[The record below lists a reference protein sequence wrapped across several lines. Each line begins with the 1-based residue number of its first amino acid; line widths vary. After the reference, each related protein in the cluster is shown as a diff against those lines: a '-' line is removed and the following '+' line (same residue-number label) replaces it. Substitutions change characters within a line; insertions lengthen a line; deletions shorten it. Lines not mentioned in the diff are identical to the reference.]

1 MALPVAGATPLT
13 FEKNMPLISLF
24 FAVFILAGGIVA
36 GFGVRN
42 ILNAHE
48 SRIWPHTDGTIV
60 YSEVERSTGSEGGS
74 SYSPGIKFQYSI
86 QGQKYEGDIVA
97 FGMKSVSAGRGFAER
112 FVKKYPKRALS
123 YFLRLEFPLC
133 LSEYA
138 LRLLLG
144 FSHNKKYSNNAI
156 RRMATRV
163 TSKSR

>member
-1 MALPVAGATPLT
+1 
-13 FEKNMPLISLF
+13 MPLISLF

-48 SRIWPHTDGTIV
+48 SRNWPHTDGTIV
-60 YSEVERSTGSEGGS
+60 YSEVERRSGSKGGS

-112 FVKKYPKRALS
+112 FVKKYPKGKDVRVF
-123 YFLRLEFPLC
+123 YNP
-133 LSEYA
+133 SE
-138 LRLLLG
+138 
-144 FSHNKKYSNNAI
+144 
-156 RRMATRV
+156 V
-163 TSKSR
+163 SKSVLEPGLSKRSFILFAFGISFMLVGICFATVYWLFT

>member
-1 MALPVAGATPLT
+1 
-13 FEKNMPLISLF
+13 MPLISLF

-48 SRIWPHTDGTIV
+48 SGIWPHTDGTIV
-60 YSEVERSTGSEGGS
+60 YSEVERRSGSKGGS

-112 FVKKYPKRALS
+112 FVKKYPKGKDVKVF
-123 YFLRLEFPLC
+123 YNP
-133 LSEYA
+133 SE
-138 LRLLLG
+138 
-144 FSHNKKYSNNAI
+144 
-156 RRMATRV
+156 V
-163 TSKSR
+163 SKSVLEPGLSKRSFILFAFGISFMLVGICFATVYWLFT

>member
-1 MALPVAGATPLT
+1 
-13 FEKNMPLISLF
+13 MPLISLF

-60 YSEVERSTGSEGGS
+60 YSEVERSTGSKGDS

-112 FVKKYPKRALS
+112 FVKKYPKGKDVKVF
-123 YFLRLEFPLC
+123 YNP
-133 LSEYA
+133 SE
-138 LRLLLG
+138 
-144 FSHNKKYSNNAI
+144 
-156 RRMATRV
+156 V
-163 TSKSR
+163 SKSVLEPGLSKRSFILFAFGISFMLIGICFATVAWLFT